1 MQLIIEDRVEQVC
14 RHLQP
19 HEVQEIE
26 SILTTLKSI
35 NFENLSSIFTVR
47 ELNIPDENVYILRAT
62 PRLRILFKYIGDQT
76 LIIEDVVSH
85 DVLKNF
91 LRR

>member
-1 MQLIIEDRVEQVC
+1 MQLIIKDRVEQVC
-14 RHLQP
+14 RHLQS